1 MRQVLNLTVQRF
13 AMTPIISFSAVADSK
28 IDAEAGVIRGVSLIT
43 VGPALGHGVA
53 IDRKTL
59 EQVKTAA
66 ELYTGGLK
74 VKLDHSGGA
83 GDIIGYIDTMRIE
96 GDKLLGDLHLLQ
108 SSPHRTYILEIAQ
121 RIPDTFGLS
130 IAFSGPSEVG
140 SDKKTILQRCSEI
153 YSVDLVSEPAANPD
167 GFFSRKLKELES
179 VMPKNEPSGTPQNN
193 NPMNEDDKKSI
204 GGMIESAMMAMS
216 DRLSKLESAMAP
228 AVKVEDEKKE
238 VAEMKAKNDMITN
251 AANEGALA
259 AIREF
264 SKQFGAPAAPVAS
277 AEAVK
282 PADAVK
288 RSFEQIVAEKSVELK
303 GNKSAAISFAVKNHS
318 AEYTDYRARVQSGEI
333 VKL

>member
-1 MRQVLNLTVQRF
+1 
-13 AMTPIISFSAVADSK
+13 MTPIISFAAVADSK

-130 IAFSGPSEVG
+130 IAFSGPSEVD

-216 DRLSKLESAMAP
+216 DRLSKLESALAP
-228 AVKVEDEKKE
+228 AVEVEVEKDK
-238 VAEMKAKNDMITN
+238 VAEMKAKTDMITN

-288 RSFEQIVAEKSVELK
+288 RSFEQIVADKSVELK

>member
-1 MRQVLNLTVQRF
+1 
-13 AMTPIISFSAVADSK
+13 MTPIISFAAVADSK
-28 IDAEAGVIRGVSLIT
+28 IDAEAGIIRGVSLIT

-179 VMPKNEPSGTPQNN
+179 VMPKNEPSGTPQYN
-193 NPMNEDDKKSI
+193 NPMITEEDKKAI
-204 GGMIESAMMAMS
+204 AGMIESSMMALNDRIAKIES
-216 DRLSKLESAMAP
+216 DLAADASADAAADNAP
-228 AVKVEDEKKE
+228 A
-238 VAEMKAKNDMITN
+238 AMKAKTDMITN

-282 PADAVK
+282 PANAVK
-288 RSFEQIVAEKSVELK
+288 RSFEQIVADKSVELK

-318 AEYTDYRARVQSGEI
+318 VEYTDYRARVQSGEL

>member
-1 MRQVLNLTVQRF
+1 
-13 AMTPIISFSAVADSK
+13 MTPIISFAAVADSK

-204 GGMIESAMMAMS
+204 GGMIESAMMAMN

-228 AVKVEDEKKE
+228 AVEVEDEKKE

-288 RSFEQIVAEKSVELK
+288 RSFEQIVADKSVELK